1 MRSIRAGWLSVAVL
15 TVAFLALLPVS
26 SATAHPGNEW
36 GANKAV
42 AASKVRIRYP
52 FVEKVYCR
60 PPTPR
65 EISVYLPSTITFV
78 DQGIRYWNHFVCGAV
93 FKDGGKTVH
102 DTAIYHQTGECAKC
116 WQVTFSRNVRYAVGW

>member
-1 MRSIRAGWLSVAVL
+1 MIRFVGVCACLI
-15 TVAFLALLPVS
+15 AFLALLLGSP
-26 SATAHPGNEW
+26 AAAHPGNSW

-42 AASKVRIRYP
+42 AAANVRIRFP

-60 PPTPR
+60 PPTQR

-78 DQGIRYWNHFVCGAV
+78 DQGTRYWNHFVCGAV
-93 FKDGGKTVH
+93 YKDNGKTAH
-102 DTAIYHQTGECAKC
+102 DTAIYHQTGKCAKC